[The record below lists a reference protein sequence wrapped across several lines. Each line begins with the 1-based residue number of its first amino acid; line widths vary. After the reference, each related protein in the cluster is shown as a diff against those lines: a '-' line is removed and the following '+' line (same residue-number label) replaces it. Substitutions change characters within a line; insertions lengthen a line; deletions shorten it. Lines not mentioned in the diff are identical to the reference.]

1 MAKKHSA
8 TFIGVGN
15 SLVILNGHCYA
26 YSGEV
31 SSGGGS
37 ALPVTKMLEFTTPS
51 EPIRAIFNVTNDVTS
66 VTSDVSYKIDF
77 NGITILNQILKDEI
91 SKQGGSGHQGLELV
105 IPPHTLIECYAD
117 TAADPHLFTWMIAG
131 KIL

>member
-1 MAKKHSA
+1 MAKEHAA
-8 TFIGVGN
+8 TFIGAGN
-15 SLVILNGHCYA
+15 SLVILKGHCYA
-26 YSGEV
+26 YSGLIA
-31 SSGGGS
+31 SGGGS

-51 EPIRAIFNVTNDVTS
+51 EPIRAIFSVTNDVTS

-77 NGITILNQILKDEI
+77 NGITILKQILKDEI

-105 IPPHTLIECYAD
+105 IPPNTLIECYAD
-117 TAADPHLFTWMIAG
+117 TAADPHLFTWMVAG